1 MSFFTNRI
9 KSFGNAL
16 NGIYLAFSSE
26 IHLKIHL
33 TAIGL
38 VIIAGFYYSVSI
50 LEWCILFLCIA
61 SVVVTEMINTA
72 IEHLANF
79 IHQEYNYKIAIIKDI
94 SAGAVLFAAI
104 IASIIAAI
112 IFIPK
117 MY

>member
-1 MSFFTNRI
+1 MSFFTNQI

-104 IASIIAAI
+104 IASIIAAL

>member
-9 KSFGNAL
+9 KSISNAL

-26 IHLKIHL
+26 THLKIHL
-33 TAIGL
+33 TATVL

-50 LEWCILFLCIA
+50 QEWCILFLCIA
-61 SVVVTEMINTA
+61 SVIVTEMINTA

-79 IHQEYNYKIAIIKDI
+79 IHPEYNYKIAIIKDI
-94 SAGAVLFAAI
+94 CAGAVLFAAI